1 VLFGSGI
8 QKNAVPLQKNKDSMT
23 KEASHTRL
31 ETEKIGKLLMQYA
44 VPSVIAMT
52 AASVYNIIDSIFIG
66 HGVGALAITGL
77 AITFPFMNLAA
88 AFGSLVG
95 VGASSILSVKL
106 GQKDEE
112 SANQVLGNLVVLC
125 LIIGTLFTTISLLFL
140 DPILL
145 FFGASEATLPYARDF
160 MQIILIG
167 NIVTHTFLGLNA
179 MLRASGN
186 PTKSMI
192 AMICTVV
199 INCALN
205 AFFIFVL
212 KLGIRG
218 AATATVLAQVMA
230 LAWEL
235 YYFSRKSSPIH
246 FTRKSFLLKKQIT
259 KSIMAIGMSPFLM
272 NVAGCFVVI
281 LINLGLKKYGGDL
294 MIGAYGI
301 ANRVGFFFV
310 MVVIGINQGM
320 QPIAGYNYGAG
331 HYQRLMD
338 VLKLTVICAT
348 IVTTTA
354 FLAGMFIPRIV
365 ASAFTT
371 DQEMI
376 DLAARGIS
384 IMLFCFPIVGTQMVT
399 CNFFQSI
406 GKANIAIF
414 LSLTR
419 QLIFLIPFLIIFPHL
434 FEDGAMGI
442 WYSMPVSDFLASV
455 VAYWVLGQYYR
466 KLKKKVLEES
476 N

>member
-1 VLFGSGI
+1 
-8 QKNAVPLQKNKDSMT
+8 MT

-376 DLAARGIS
+376 DLAAR
-384 IMLFCFPIVGTQMVT
+384 
-399 CNFFQSI
+399 
-406 GKANIAIF
+406 
-414 LSLTR
+414 
-419 QLIFLIPFLIIFPHL
+419 
-434 FEDGAMGI
+434 
-442 WYSMPVSDFLASV
+442 
-455 VAYWVLGQYYR
+455 
-466 KLKKKVLEES
+466 
-476 N
+476 

>member
-1 VLFGSGI
+1 
-8 QKNAVPLQKNKDSMT
+8 MT

-31 ETEKIGKLLMQYA
+31 GTEKISKLLMQYA
-44 VPSVIAMT
+44 LPSVIAMT
-52 AASVYNIIDSIFIG
+52 AASIYNIVDSIFIG
-66 HGVGALAITGL
+66 HGVGALAISGL

-112 SANQVLGNLVVLC
+112 SANLVLGNLVVLC
-125 LIIGTLFTTISLLFL
+125 LIIGVLFTVVSLTFL
-140 DPILL
+140 DPILI

-186 PTKSMI
+186 PAKSMI
-192 AMICTVV
+192 AIICTVL

-205 AFFIFVL
+205 AFFIFGL

-218 AATATVLAQVMA
+218 AATATVLAQIMA

-246 FTRKSFLLKKQIT
+246 FTMKSFFLKKQIT

-294 MIGAYGI
+294 MIGAYGSL
-301 ANRVGFFFV
+301 
-310 MVVIGINQGM
+310 IG
-320 QPIAGYNYGAG
+320 
-331 HYQRLMD
+331 
-338 VLKLTVICAT
+338 
-348 IVTTTA
+348 
-354 FLAGMFIPRIV
+354 
-365 ASAFTT
+365 
-371 DQEMI
+371 
-376 DLAARGIS
+376 
-384 IMLFCFPIVGTQMVT
+384 
-399 CNFFQSI
+399 
-406 GKANIAIF
+406 
-414 LSLTR
+414 
-419 QLIFLIPFLIIFPHL
+419 
-434 FEDGAMGI
+434 
-442 WYSMPVSDFLASV
+442 
-455 VAYWVLGQYYR
+455 
-466 KLKKKVLEES
+466 
-476 N
+476 